1 MAKTQKFAIISKLKT
16 LVKKTGHT
24 IFRPSSEPSIPED
37 VARKIQTIAYEISKE
52 KRNDSYTPPYLAIA
66 EQLQVADSQIF
77 RAAAST
83 LTAIALN
90 EPKQAGEILAAI
102 KKNVFSDRLSKDQA
116 EYIKSKIAL
125 IKEKTGG

>member
-1 MAKTQKFAIISKLKT
+1 MPKNQKFAIISKLKT

-24 IFRPSSEPSIPED
+24 IFRASSGPNISED
-37 VARKIQTIAYEISKE
+37 VARKIQTVAYEISQE
-52 KRNDSYTPPYLAIA
+52 KRNDSYTPPYLAVA

-77 RAAAST
+77 RAAAFT

-90 EPKQAGEILAAI
+90 EPKQAGEILEAI
-102 KKNVFSDRLSKDQA
+102 EKNLFSDRLSKDQT

-125 IKEKTGG
+125 IKEKTGA